1 MEEKALVMPKSQR
14 ERVKERRETS
24 LLAKVREP
32 FLRAAHW
39 QAATTLFRYLHH
51 AYKAGIPLEDAVAS
65 FGPAHPFLSRSIQAP
80 LQRALV
86 QPNMPLSE
94 MLADIGGDIS
104 PAVHALLRAG
114 ERHGRWEIVLEALRE
129 HAEQEREFS
138 LKEMRAQFFVIGV
151 AMALQALVVVG
162 FAILTSLFLPP
173 LKLLLV
179 LLAIIGALKKLRPL
193 LATVLNLLPLAKE
206 RSWARFAHTLGVLL
220 KAGVPPSEALEAA
233 AETAY
238 PYLPHLS
245 RFVHERVGQVRQG
258 TSLSRV
264 LAMLDGAPPEIAQ
277 AVALGERTGTMDEHL
292 VRVAH
297 ALNQEAETVE
307 FRRGLA
313 TAISVYLTV
322 MIGSVL
328 LGLFLL
334 ATGLLTQMLVR
345 SLQSP

>member
-1 MEEKALVMPKSQR
+1 MKSKALLAPKPQR
-14 ERVKERRETS
+14 ERVYERREKS

-32 FLRAAHW
+32 FLRAVRW
-39 QAATTLFRYLHH
+39 QAATALFRYLHH

-65 FGPAHPFLSRSIQAP
+65 FGSAHPFLSRFIQAP

-86 QPNMPLSE
+86 QPNMPLSQ
-94 MLADIGGDIS
+94 MLADIGDDLS
-104 PAVHALLRAG
+104 PAVQALLRAG
-114 ERHGRWEIVLEALRE
+114 ERHGRWEVVLEALRE
-129 HAEQEREFS
+129 HAEEERVFS
-138 LKEMRAQFFVIGV
+138 LKEAQAFSFVSGV
-151 AMALQALVVVG
+151 AMALQALTVVG
-162 FAILTSLFLPP
+162 FAILTSLFLSP

-179 LLAIIGALKKLRPL
+179 SVAILWALKKLRPL

-233 AETAY
+233 AETAF

-245 RFVHERVGQVRQG
+245 QFVHERVGQVRQG

-292 VRVAH
+292 MRVAH
-297 ALNQEAETVE
+297 ALSQEAETKE
-307 FRRGLA
+307 FRQGLA
-313 TAISVYLTV
+313 TVISGYLAV
-322 MIGSVL
+322 MIGLVL
-328 LGLFLL
+328 LGFSCWRQ
-334 ATGLLTQMLVR
+334 AC
-345 SLQSP
+345 

>member
-1 MEEKALVMPKSQR
+1 MEKKALVMPKSQR

-32 FLRAAHW
+32 FLRAIRWH
-39 QAATTLFRYLHH
+39 AATALFRYLHH

-65 FGPAHPFLSRSIQAP
+65 FGSAHPFLSRSIQAT

-94 MLADIGGDIS
+94 ILRDIGGDIS
-104 PAVHALLRAG
+104 PAVQALLRAG

-129 HAEQEREFS
+129 HAEQERKFF
-138 LKEMRAQFFVIGV
+138 LKEMRALLFISGV
-151 AMALQALVVVG
+151 AVALQALVVVG
-162 FAILTSLFLPP
+162 FAILKNLFLP

-179 LLAIIGALKKLRPL
+179 SLAIIWGMRKLRSL
-193 LATVLNLLPLAKE
+193 LAHAPNPFLLAKE
-206 RSWARFAHTLGVLL
+206 RSWARFAHILGVLL
-220 KAGVPPSEALEAA
+220 KAGVPPSEALETA
-233 AETAY
+233 AETVCSH
-238 PYLPHLS
+238 LPHLS

-297 ALNQEAETVE
+297 ALHQEAETRE

-313 TAISVYLTV
+313 TVIVSYLTV
-322 MIGSVL
+322 MAGLVL

-334 ATGLLTQMLVR
+334 ATGMLTQMLVQ
-345 SLQSP
+345 SLQNP